1 MLLQSLIDTPEEAER
16 AANRQRELE
25 QLMLAAGGITGPG
38 SIGSGM
44 ETDAE
49 ASEGVAVG

>member
-1 MLLQSLIDTPEEAER
+1 MLLQSLISTPEEVQR

-38 SIGSGM
+38 SIGTEEAGA
-44 ETDAE
+44 D